1 MSRPSK
7 FTPEAQRII
16 LEALRMGARREAAA
30 KLAGVAPQTLSH
42 WLSQKGE
49 PWETFALEVDRAEG
63 GAEVKAAGLVMKAA
77 QKSPQWAAWWLEHK
91 HPEAWGRHRV
101 EVTGAD
107 GGPLAIDFNPRNL
120 TDEQLARIAHGEDPA
135 TVLGLPG
142 RGGAPPPTEGSG
154 DLWPRPPASPEL
166 PGAAAP

>member
-1 MSRPSK
+1 MRRYLASTVAASALALMLGMPPAS
-7 FTPEAQRII
+7 AQDADPNAKDGGAITITYKDDVASGNTKGIEFLFKKNKIDAVSGAGRI
-16 LEALRMGARREAAA
+16 
-30 KLAGVAPQTLSH
+30 VAPG
-42 WLSQKGE
+42 K
-49 PWETFALEVDRAEG
+49 
-63 GAEVKAAGLVMKAA
+63 
-77 QKSPQWAAWWLEHK
+77 
-91 HPEAWGRHRV
+91 V